1 MLFSSEVVILD
12 LNDFFKIG
20 NKIQVIS
27 KERNTKTEYISQIA
41 GVYNEFLDIFNP
53 IYKGSLVYFRDGES
67 VKIIIPK
74 KEGVYEFDTVVLEKR
89 YEKISIIRLKAVSEL
104 KKTQRRGYYRL
115 KLTRTIKIKKSNDND
130 NENSGNYHEAILSD
144 ISGGGALFFAKLE
157 MSLNDLVG
165 LEIKIDEKNILFLK
179 GIIKRKMFNI
189 EKSFLFEYGVE
200 FKNMKRSDRDTLI
213 KFIFNEQRKLL
224 KRGLS

>member
-89 YEKISIIRLKAVSEL
+89 YGKISIIRLKAVSEL